1 MSISKFAIIQ
11 NFTMSIFNNTKIAFA
26 DRSDAQLRKA
36 YWMFKAI
43 EQPAITN
50 LGISALNFTVKNNF
64 PLVTGIV
71 RNTLFEQ
78 FCGGETREESMK
90 VVKQMFKR
98 HVGSIFD
105 YAIEGKAEEK
115 IFDETCE
122 EIKQNI
128 KFAEGNPA
136 IPFVVFKPTGFGRIE
151 IYEEIGKNTTLTES
165 EKEEWT
171 RVVKRYEEVCQMAY
185 DRNVVIMIDAEETW
199 MQDATDNLV
208 NQMMERYN
216 KEKAIVWNTVQMYR
230 TGRLEYLAED
240 LQRAKDKNYFLGY
253 KFVRGAYME
262 KERERAVAMNYPDPI
277 QPTKQAS
284 DDNYNAAIDFVLNN
298 LDRVSAF
305 FGTHNEKSTEL
316 VMNKMKALGL
326 ENDHK
331 QIHFGQLYGMSDNIT
346 YYLGEAKYN
355 VCKYLPYGPVKD
367 VVPYLTRRAQENT
380 SVAGQTGRELGLIDK
395 ELKRRKEN
403 KY

>member
-1 MSISKFAIIQ
+1 
-11 NFTMSIFNNTKIAFA
+11 MSIFNNTQIAFA
-26 DRSDAQLRKA
+26 DKTDSQLRKA
-36 YWMFKAI
+36 FWMFKAI
-43 EQPAITN
+43 EQPIITN
-50 LGISALNFTVKNNF
+50 VGISALNFTVKNNF
-64 PLVTGIV
+64 PFVTDIV
-71 RNTLFEQ
+71 KKTLFEQ
-78 FCGGETREESMK
+78 FCGGETHEESMK
-90 VVKQMFKR
+90 VVKQMFKH

-115 IFDETCE
+115 VFDDTCA

-151 IYEEIGKNTTLTES
+151 IYAEVGRKVELTTS
-165 EKEEWT
+165 QKEEWA
-171 RVVKRYEEVCQMAY
+171 RVVKRFQEVCQMAF
-185 DRNVVIMIDAEETW
+185 DRNVVIMIDAEESW
-199 MQDATDNLV
+199 MQDSTDNLV
-208 NQMMERYN
+208 NEMMEKFNR
-216 KEKAIVWNTVQMYR
+216 EKAIVWNTIQMYR

-240 LQRAKDKNYFLGY
+240 LERAKQKNYFLGY

-262 KERERAVAMNYPDPI
+262 KERARAVAMNYPDPI

-298 LDRVSAF
+298 LDKVSGF

-316 VMNKMKALGL
+316 VMDKMKVMSLPH
-326 ENDHK
+326 DHP

-346 YYLGEAKYN
+346 YYLGAEKYN

-380 SVAGQTGRELGLIDK
+380 SVAGQTGRELGLIQK
-395 ELKRRKEN
+395 ELDRRKGR
-403 KY
+403 

>member
-1 MSISKFAIIQ
+1 
-11 NFTMSIFNNTKIAFA
+11 MSIFDNTQIAFA
-26 DRSDAQLRKA
+26 DKSDSQLKKA

-43 EQPAITN
+43 EQPLITN
-50 LGISALNFTVKNNF
+50 IGITSLNFAVKNNIPF
-64 PLVTGIV
+64 VNTIV
-71 RNTLFEQ
+71 KKTLFEQ

-115 IFDETCE
+115 SFDQTCE

-136 IPFVVFKPTGFGRIE
+136 IPFVVFKPTGFGRIS
-151 IYEEIGKNTTLTES
+151 IYEAVGKKVELSAAQE
-165 EKEEWT
+165 EEWA
-171 RVVKRYEEVCQMAY
+171 RVVKRYEEVCKMAF
-185 DRNVVIMIDAEETW
+185 DRNVLLMIDAEDSW

-208 NQMMERYN
+208 NEMMAKYN
-216 KEKAIVWNTVQMYR
+216 KEKAIIWNTLQMYR
-230 TGRLEYLAED
+230 TGRMEYLAKD
-240 LQRAKDKNYFLGY
+240 LELAKQNNYYLGY

-262 KERERAVAMNYPDPI
+262 KERERAAALNYPDPI
-277 QPTKQAS
+277 QPTKEAS
-284 DDNYNAAIDFVLNN
+284 DNNYDAAIDFVMEN

-305 FGTHNEKSTEL
+305 FGTHNEESTKL
-316 VMNKMKALGL
+316 VMDKMELSGL
-326 ENDHK
+326 PNDHP
-331 QIHFGQLYGMSDNIT
+331 QIYFGQLYGMSDNIT
-346 YYLGEAKYN
+346 YVLGTENYN

-380 SVAGQTGRELGLIDK
+380 SVAGQTGRELILIQK
-395 ELKRRKEN
+395 ELDRRKWSN
-403 KY
+403 